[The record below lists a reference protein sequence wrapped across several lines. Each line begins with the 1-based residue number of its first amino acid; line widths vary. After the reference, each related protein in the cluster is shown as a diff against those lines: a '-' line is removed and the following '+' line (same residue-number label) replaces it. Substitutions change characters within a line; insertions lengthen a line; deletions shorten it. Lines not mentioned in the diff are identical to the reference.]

1 MTSLLDQKPK
11 VYLTRS
17 YDFSASHRLYN
28 PAFTDEDNW
37 SVFRQCN
44 NPNGHGHNYELEVT
58 LSGIPDP
65 ENSMIADLTV
75 LDSWIQN
82 AVILPMDHKHL
93 NMDVP
98 FLQGLIPTAEA
109 IVVACWQELA
119 RTRPARSIP
128 ESTALYRLRLKES
141 KNNFAEYYGKNTP
154 VLPQLSSQP
163 DFSEAVKR

>member
-1 MTSLLDQKPK
+1 MTSLLARKPT

-28 PAFTDEDNW
+28 PTFTDEDNW

-58 LSGIPDP
+58 LSGIPDL
-65 ENSMIADLTV
+65 ENGMIADLTV
-75 LDSWIQN
+75 LDAWIQN

-98 FLQGLIPTAEA
+98 FLQGLIPTAET
-109 IVVACWQELA
+109 IVVACWQELT
-119 RTRPARSIP
+119 RTQPAHNLP
-128 ESTALYRLRLKES
+128 ESTVLYRLRLKES
-141 KNNFAEYYGKNTP
+141 KNNFAEYFGKNTP
-154 VLPQLSSQP
+154 VLPQLSPQS
-163 DFSEAVKR
+163 DFPKGLSR